1 MKGKWILPD
10 PIASAGAFFGVKS
23 PHLRGLGG
31 ENPTGMGAFWG
42 GYGSSGALRMDLGP
56 FWGRFGAFW
65 GGFGGALGRFEVIWG
80 HFGADLGGFG
90 GGFHPITP
98 CDPTEG
104 ALHARSLH
112 PGHQWGRA
120 GPHLHR
126 PPLPYGRRGDQ
137 QVPFWG
143 GRGAK
148 KNPTNVGFLGG
159 YLFYPFFP
167 IFALFSP
174 FFTPFSRP
182 SAPLGPR
189 IGSHGSSNTS

>member
-1 MKGKWILPD
+1 
-10 PIASAGAFFGVKS
+10 
-23 PHLRGLGG
+23 
-31 ENPTGMGAFWG
+31 
-42 GYGSSGALRMDLGP
+42 MDLGP

-90 GGFHPITP
+90 GSFHPITP
-98 CDPTEG
+98 SDPTEG

-148 KNPTNVGFLGG
+148 KNPTNVGFGG
-159 YLFYPFFP
+159 GGLLILPLFPHFRLIFP
-167 IFALFSP
+167 VFHPVFSP
-174 FFTPFSRP
+174 FSSSGTSDRFTRILQHILTQRRYRLQPPNGAFLGQNGGISALSHRSPFSAFSYMRN
-182 SAPLGPR
+182 SMGFQSC
-189 IGSHGSSNTS
+189 GG

>member
-1 MKGKWILPD
+1 
-10 PIASAGAFFGVKS
+10 
-23 PHLRGLGG
+23 
-31 ENPTGMGAFWG
+31 MGAFWG

-90 GGFHPITP
+90 GSFHPITP
-98 CDPTEG
+98 SDPTEG

-137 QVPFWG
+137 QVPFG
-143 GRGAK
+143 GGGGPK
-148 KNPTNVGFLGG
+148 KTPQMWDLGG
-159 YLFYPFFP
+159 GATY
-167 IFALFSP
+167 
-174 FFTPFSRP
+174 FTPFSPFSPYFPRFSP
-182 SAPLGPR
+182 RFLALQLLWDLG
-189 IGSHGSSNTS
+189 